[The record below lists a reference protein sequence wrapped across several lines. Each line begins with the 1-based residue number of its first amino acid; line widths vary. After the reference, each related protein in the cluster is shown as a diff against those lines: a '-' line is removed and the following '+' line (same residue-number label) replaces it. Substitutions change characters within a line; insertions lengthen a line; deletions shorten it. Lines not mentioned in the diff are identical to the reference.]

1 MNKTNQSHAISYFLE
16 RILFLLQRKLF
27 IINILHSSLEVV
39 NKPYETRKTK
49 KKDRIT
55 LKTLINNN
63 NKIIIKNNLINN
75 NIIKIT
81 FL

>member
-49 KKDRIT
+49 KKDKIT
-55 LKTLINNN
+55 LKTLINN